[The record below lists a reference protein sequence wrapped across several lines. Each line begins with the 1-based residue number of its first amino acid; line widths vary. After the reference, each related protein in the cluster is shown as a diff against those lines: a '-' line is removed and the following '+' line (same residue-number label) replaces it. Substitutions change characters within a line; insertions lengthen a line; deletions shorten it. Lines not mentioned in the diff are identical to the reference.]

1 MKLVCLTMGI
11 KGSKLHK
18 IMRHRSSL
26 VPKGYVPIS
35 VGVNDETT
43 KRFIVHTTALSH
55 AYFLELLCRSADE
68 YGFTNTGVLRI
79 PYETR
84 AFEEW
89 MKKDGKH
96 KMGKAKLSMLHL
108 LGFYCSSFIHLHN
121 AVTSNLQSFT
131 LSSSPINADQ
141 AATMAQPKALST
153 KEADIQMMLST
164 EVHLGTKN
172 CDFQMERY
180 VFKRRNDGIY
190 IINVGKTWEKL
201 QMAARVIVAIENP
214 QDIIVQSARPYGQ
227 RAVLKFAQHT
237 GAHAIAGRHTP
248 GTFTNQLQTS
258 FSEPRLLILT
268 DPRTDHQPIK
278 EAALGNIP
286 TIAFCDTDSPMR
298 YVDIGIPANN
308 KGKHS
313 IGCLFWLLA
322 RMVLQMRGAI
332 SQGHKWDV
340 MVDLFFYREPEE
352 AKEEE
357 DETAVAEYKDYGA
370 GGAIGL
376 DDWSAQIPDAQWGA
390 DAAQLPIAGAP
401 VAAASWTGADAPV
414 AAGAADG
421 WEAVE
426 APVQTAEGGDATG
439 W

>member
-1 MKLVCLTMGI
+1 MATG
-11 KGSKLHK
+11 
-18 IMRHRSSL
+18 
-26 VPKGYVPIS
+26 
-35 VGVNDETT
+35 
-43 KRFIVHTTALSH
+43 TAQRQLS
-55 AYFLELLCRSADE
+55 
-68 YGFTNTGVLRI
+68 
-79 PYETR
+79 
-84 AFEEW
+84 
-89 MKKDGKH
+89 
-96 KMGKAKLSMLHL
+96 
-108 LGFYCSSFIHLHN
+108 
-121 AVTSNLQSFT
+121 Q
-131 LSSSPINADQ
+131 
-141 AATMAQPKALST
+141 
-153 KEADIQMMLST
+153 KEADIQMMLAA

-172 CDFQMERY
+172 CNFQMERY

-190 IINVGKTWEKL
+190 IINLGKTWDKL

-227 RAVLKFAQHT
+227 RAVLKFAQYT

-258 FSEPRLLILT
+258 FNEPRLLILT

-278 EAALGNIP
+278 EGALGNIP

-322 RMVLQMRGAI
+322 RMVLQMRGTIRA
-332 SQGHKWDV
+332 GHKWDV

-357 DETAVAEYKDYGA
+357 EEAVAPPDYGIA
-370 GGAIGL
+370 DFGAAPL
-376 DDWSAQIPDAQWGA
+376 AVDQWAPDAQWGA
-390 DAAQLPIAGAP
+390 SDVVPAAAAAPASNVEWAQEP
-401 VAAASWTGADAPV
+401 VAL
-414 AAGAADG
+414 GAADG
-421 WEAVE
+421 WDAAVARPPAPPVE
-426 APVQTAEGGDATG
+426 AGAPPASD

>member
-1 MKLVCLTMGI
+1 MAASRTM
-11 KGSKLHK
+11 
-18 IMRHRSSL
+18 
-26 VPKGYVPIS
+26 
-35 VGVNDETT
+35 
-43 KRFIVHTTALSH
+43 
-55 AYFLELLCRSADE
+55 
-68 YGFTNTGVLRI
+68 
-79 PYETR
+79 
-84 AFEEW
+84 
-89 MKKDGKH
+89 
-96 KMGKAKLSMLHL
+96 
-108 LGFYCSSFIHLHN
+108 
-121 AVTSNLQSFT
+121 
-131 LSSSPINADQ
+131 
-141 AATMAQPKALST
+141 ST
-153 KEADIQMMLST
+153 KEADIQMMLAA

-190 IINVGKTWEKL
+190 IINLGKTWEKL
-201 QMAARVIVAIENP
+201 LMAARVIVAIENP

-227 RAVLKFAQHT
+227 RAVLKFAQYT

-322 RMVLQMRGAI
+322 RMVLQMRNSI
-332 SQGHKWDV
+332 PQGHNWDV

-352 AKEEE
+352 SKEKDEE
-357 DETAVAEYKDYGA
+357 DVIAGADYVDFGA
-370 GGAIGL
+370 SAIGL
-376 DDWSAQIPDAQWGA
+376 GTDQWTSNIADAQWA
-390 DAAQLPIAGAP
+390 PEAAAPIAAAPAAGGWTAESTGDGWDSVAPPTQVP
-401 VAAASWTGADAPV
+401 VA
-414 AAGAADG
+414 
-421 WEAVE
+421 VE
-426 APVQTAEGGDATG
+426 PTG
-439 W
+439 WD

>member
-1 MKLVCLTMGI
+1 MATATA
-11 KGSKLHK
+11 
-18 IMRHRSSL
+18 
-26 VPKGYVPIS
+26 PKQ
-35 VGVNDETT
+35 
-43 KRFIVHTTALSH
+43 LS
-55 AYFLELLCRSADE
+55 
-68 YGFTNTGVLRI
+68 
-79 PYETR
+79 
-84 AFEEW
+84 
-89 MKKDGKH
+89 
-96 KMGKAKLSMLHL
+96 
-108 LGFYCSSFIHLHN
+108 
-121 AVTSNLQSFT
+121 Q
-131 LSSSPINADQ
+131 
-141 AATMAQPKALST
+141 
-153 KEADIQMMLST
+153 KEADIQMMLAA

-190 IINVGKTWEKL
+190 IINLGKTWEKL

-227 RAVLKFAQHT
+227 RAVLKFAQYT

-322 RMVLQMRGAI
+322 RMVLQMRGTI
-332 SQGHKWDV
+332 RPGHKWDV

-352 AKEEE
+352 AKQAEEE
-357 DETAVAEYKDYGA
+357 EMVQPIEYS
-370 GGAIGL
+370 GGAPDYTMNL
-376 DDWSAQIPDAQWGA
+376 ASDQWPTQMSDAQWPGEVQKPISAVPGVPFFPEVVAGDGWDA
-390 DAAQLPIAGAP
+390 DVVPAPPMAP
-401 VAAASWTGADAPV
+401 VAATDVPT
-414 AAGAADG
+414 
-421 WEAVE
+421 
-426 APVQTAEGGDATG
+426 VQPTG
-439 W
+439 WD